1 MFMVLEL
8 NDSERKIVKRALE
21 VLDEELKTVRVKMDK
36 KGDKVELRE
45 EEHEIEE
52 LLAKVA

>member
-1 MFMVLEL
+1 MVLEL